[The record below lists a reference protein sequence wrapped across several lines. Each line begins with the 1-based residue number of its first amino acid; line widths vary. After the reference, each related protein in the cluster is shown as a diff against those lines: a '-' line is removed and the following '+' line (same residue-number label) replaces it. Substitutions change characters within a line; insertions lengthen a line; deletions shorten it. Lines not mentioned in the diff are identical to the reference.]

1 MATSTV
7 IGPVKTARE
16 EEAGKRYGDMEV
28 GNAFVTMYGGT
39 VRPDGGV
46 DKFESRCCVGCQ
58 RQWCAAMV

>member
-28 GNAFVTMYGGT
+28 GNAFVTMYGGY
-39 VRPDGGV
+39 
-46 DKFESRCCVGCQ
+46 
-58 RQWCAAMV
+58 RQAGRRRG